1 MSAPIAIKTASSL
14 RILRSMTE
22 LDYTILSS
30 GSVGNAVRIRNIM
43 VDCGIAFGK
52 MKDELYKCQYLLI
65 THDHQDHVKPAV
77 LNQIVEQ
84 FPNIE
89 IYSTYKVARIND
101 AVTAINTD
109 YLPIWLSRAG
119 CNMWAIPV
127 PHNTICFGYVLQFDD
142 LNVLYATDL
151 KNTEELARFT
161 AAEGILYDYTFL
173 EANYDE
179 TKLRL
184 LGDEWHGQ
192 YNAYVDSSER
202 HLSKDESL
210 RFFAKYRKEGGQHIE
225 LHKSTRFY

>member
-1 MSAPIAIKTASSL
+1 
-14 RILRSMTE
+14 MTE

-30 GSVGNAVRIRNIM
+30 GSIGNAVRIRNIM
-43 VDCGIAFGK
+43 IDCGIAFSK
-52 MKDELYKCQYLLI
+52 MKEDLYKCQYLLI

-89 IYSTYKVARIND
+89 IYSTYKVARLND
-101 AVTAINTD
+101 TVTAINTD
-109 YLPIWLSRAG
+109 YLPIWMQKANCS
-119 CNMWAIPV
+119 MWAVPV
-127 PHNTICFGYVLQFDD
+127 PHNTPCFGYVLEFDD

-151 KNTEELARFT
+151 KNTENLDSFSRQNDFW
-161 AAEGILYDYTFL
+161 YDYIFL

-184 LGDEWHGQ
+184 LGDSWHGQ

-202 HLSKDESL
+202 HLSRDESL
-210 RFFAKYRKEGGQHIE
+210 RFYVKRRKEGGEHIE

>member
-1 MSAPIAIKTASSL
+1 MSD
-14 RILRSMTE
+14 
-22 LDYTILSS
+22 LDYRILSS
-30 GSVGNAVRIRNIM
+30 GSIGNAVRIRNIM
-43 VDCGIAFGK
+43 IDCGIAFNK
-52 MKDELYKCQYLLI
+52 MKEDLYKCQYLLI

-89 IYSTYKVARIND
+89 IYSTYKVARISD

-109 YLPIWLSRAG
+109 YLPIWLAKSG
-119 CNMWAIPV
+119 CHMWAVPV
-127 PHNTICFGYVLQFDD
+127 PHNTLCFSYVLRFED
-142 LNVLYATDL
+142 LDVVYATDL
-151 KNTEELARFT
+151 KNTDELARFS
-161 AAEGILYDYTFL
+161 EDMRFRYDYTFL

-184 LGDEWHGQ
+184 LGDSWHGQ

-202 HLSKDESL
+202 HLSKDDSL
-210 RFFAKYRKEGGQHIE
+210 RFYVKFRREGGEYIE

>member
-1 MSAPIAIKTASSL
+1 
-14 RILRSMTE
+14 MTE
-22 LDYTILSS
+22 LDYTILSY
-30 GSVGNAVRIRNIM
+30 GSIGNAVRIRNIM
-43 VDCGIAFGK
+43 IDCGIAFSK

-89 IYSTYKVARIND
+89 VFSTYKVARIND

-109 YLPIWLSRAG
+109 YLPIWLQKAN

-127 PHNTICFGYVLQFDD
+127 PHNTLCFGYVLQFED
-142 LNVLYATDL
+142 LDVLYATDL
-151 KNTEELARFT
+151 KNPKELVTFS
-161 AAEGILYDYTFL
+161 EQSGIRYDYTFL

-202 HLSKDESL
+202 HLSKDQSL
-210 RFFAKYRKEGGQHIE
+210 KFYAKYRKEGGEYIE
-225 LHKSTRFY
+225 LHKSSRFY

>member
-1 MSAPIAIKTASSL
+1 MNK
-14 RILRSMTE
+14 
-22 LDYTILSS
+22 LDYKILSS
-30 GSVGNAVRIRNIM
+30 GSIGNAVRIRNIM
-43 VDCGIAFGK
+43 IDCGIAFNK
-52 MKDELYKCQYLLI
+52 MKEELYKCQYLLI

-109 YLPIWLSRAG
+109 YLPIWLQKAA

-127 PHNTICFGYVLQFDD
+127 PHNTLCFGYVLRFDD
-142 LNVLYATDL
+142 LDILYATDL
-151 KNTEELARFT
+151 KNTDDLDSFSEEF
-161 AAEGILYDYTFL
+161 GIRYDYTFL
-173 EANYDE
+173 EANYDQ
-179 TKLRL
+179 TKLRM

-202 HLSKDESL
+202 HLAKDESL
-210 RFFAKYRKEGGQHIE
+210 RFYVKHRKEGGEYIE

>member
-1 MSAPIAIKTASSL
+1 MK
-14 RILRSMTE
+14 TE
-22 LDYTILSS
+22 LDYRIISS
-30 GSVGNAVRIRNIM
+30 GSYGNAVRIRNVMI
-43 VDCGIAFGK
+43 DCGISFSK
-52 MKDELYKCQYLLI
+52 MKEDLYKCQYLLI

-77 LNQIVEQ
+77 LNQIVAQ

-89 IYSTYKVARIND
+89 IYSTYKVARLND

-109 YLPIWLSRAG
+109 YLPIWLSKVR

-127 PHNTICFGYVLQFDD
+127 PHNTVCFGYVLQFAD
-142 LNVLYATDL
+142 LDLVYATDL
-151 KNTEELARFT
+151 KDTAELERF
-161 AAEGILYDYTFL
+161 AETNGIRFDYTFL

-184 LGDEWHGQ
+184 LGDSWHGQ

-202 HLSKDESL
+202 HLARDEPL
-210 RFFAKYRKEGGQHIE
+210 RFFARYRKEGGEYIE

>member
-1 MSAPIAIKTASSL
+1 MK
-14 RILRSMTE
+14 E
-22 LDYTILSS
+22 LDYNILSS
-30 GSVGNAVRIRNIM
+30 GSIGNAVRIRNIM
-43 VDCGIAFGK
+43 IDCGIAFSK
-52 MKDELYKCQYLLI
+52 MKEELYKCQYLLI
-65 THDHQDHVKPAV
+65 THDHLDHVKPAV

-109 YLPIWLSRAG
+109 YLPIWLAKAS

-127 PHNTICFGYVLQFDD
+127 PHNTLCFGYVLQFED
-142 LNVLYATDL
+142 LDVLYATDL
-151 KNTEELARFT
+151 KNPKELVTFSERS
-161 AAEGILYDYTFL
+161 GIRYDYTFL

-202 HLSKDESL
+202 HLSKDQSL
-210 RFFAKYRKEGGQHIE
+210 KFYAKYRKEGGEYIE

>member
-1 MSAPIAIKTASSL
+1 MKTD
-14 RILRSMTE
+14 
-22 LDYTILSS
+22 LDYRILSS
-30 GSVGNAVRIRNIM
+30 GSCGNAVRIRNIM
-43 VDCGIAFGK
+43 IDCGIAFSK
-52 MKDELYKCQYLLI
+52 MKDDLYKCQYLLI
-65 THDHQDHVKPAV
+65 THDHQDHVKPV
-77 LNQIVEQ
+77 TLNQIVNQ

-101 AVTAINTD
+101 EVTAINTD
-109 YLPIWLSRAG
+109 YLPIWLGKAR

-127 PHNTICFGYVLQFDD
+127 PHNTLCFGYVLRFDD
-142 LNVLYATDL
+142 LDLVYATDL
-151 KNTEELARFT
+151 KNTVELERFT
-161 AAEGILYDYTFL
+161 EENGIRYDWTFL

-202 HLSKDESL
+202 HLAKDESL
-210 RFFAKYRKEGGQHIE
+210 RFYARYRKDGGEYIE